1 MELKRQFEALSG
13 RYGDLEGALTAEKVA
28 RGNVEQRLAQMEAK
42 ALQLG
47 EEVTELR
54 NSQQRFDISTR
65 RASLVVHNV
74 PATPVDAGVDAG
86 DALQQVCNSAGLQPL
101 TYSEA
106 VRLGKPPAD
115 AGAGQQARP
124 RPVLV
129 KFGAAQ
135 QKHELLQQSKALR
148 DQKVYLDD
156 DLTPYQQSMHA
167 KLSSVF
173 SLLKFYKRPRFWRQ
187 ERLFTVYEGRLVP
200 CDLRVVPPGCYRAAA
215 AA

>member
-1 MELKRQFEALSG
+1 MALSG

-28 RGNVEQRLAQMEAK
+28 RGNVEQRWAQIEAK

-54 NSQQRFDISTR
+54 SSQQRFDISTR

-74 PATPVDAGVDAG
+74 PESPGLG

-129 KFGAAQ
+129 KLGAAQ

-156 DLTPYQQSMHA
+156 DDLTPYQRSMCA

-200 CDLRVVPPGCYRAAA
+200 CDLRNVPPGCCRAAA

>member
-74 PATPVDAGVDAG
+74 PES
-86 DALQQVCNSAGLQPL
+86 QVCNSAGLQPL

-156 DLTPYQQSMHA
+156 DLTPYQRSMRA

-187 ERLFTVYEGRLVP
+187 ERLFTVYERRLVP
-200 CDLRVVPPGCYRAAA
+200 CDLRVVPPGCCRAAA